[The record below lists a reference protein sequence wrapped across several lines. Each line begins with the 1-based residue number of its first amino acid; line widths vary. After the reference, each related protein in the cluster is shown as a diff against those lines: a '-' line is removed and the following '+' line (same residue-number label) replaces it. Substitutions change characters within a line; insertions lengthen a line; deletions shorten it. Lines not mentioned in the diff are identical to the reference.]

1 MPSRRASLERELPL
15 FVGGLLALVVL
26 ALAAASYAEVSR
38 AARRAAVERLERVS
52 RDIATLSAPSFQ
64 TRVTETRTAAAAP
77 AVTAFLE
84 SGGRRERVAALA
96 ALQKTLTP
104 ATTAPAGVEL
114 LDRSRRRVL
123 WAGDSTLL
131 VAAAAASDSAA
142 IGPLRVANDTT
153 LYYDVQA
160 PVPGSPAPGRVVVR
174 RQVSSSLQ
182 TRRTFS
188 QLIGSDATVL
198 LGNAAGDVWT
208 DLVPPGPG
216 PPSQVLRSAR
226 GALEDAGET
235 GGARMGAA
243 ALLPGTPFVLFVEI
257 PRSSYTAPA
266 RAYLVRIGLIAAV
279 LIALGAAGA
288 WAASRRITGPLRRI
302 TEAAEAVATGR
313 PSAPVELP
321 RPDEP
326 GRLPNSFNPTA
337 RRVEPGRQGLETQVA
352 ERTRELE
359 AAQQRAQH
367 AAGAGPAVSYA
378 DHPPRPPR

>member
-64 TRVTETRTAAAAP
+64 TRVTETRTAAGTP
-77 AVTAFLE
+77 AVSAFLQ

-114 LDRSRRRVL
+114 LDGSRRRVL

-142 IGPLRVANDTT
+142 IGSLRVLNDTT
-153 LYYDVQA
+153 LYYDVQT

-174 RQVSSSLQ
+174 RRVSSSPQ

-188 QLIGSDATVL
+188 QLIGSHATVL

-208 DLVPPGPG
+208 DLVRTVPG

-235 GGARMGAA
+235 GGARLGAA
-243 ALLPGTPFVLFVEI
+243 APLPRRRAPPGPGGGGGAGGGGSRGGRGGRG
-257 PRSSYTAPA
+257 RSRRRGGAAPA
-266 RAYLVRIGLIAAV
+266 GGP
-279 LIALGAAGA
+279 GA
-288 WAASRRITGPLRRI
+288 
-302 TEAAEAVATGR
+302 
-313 PSAPVELP
+313 
-321 RPDEP
+321 
-326 GRLPNSFNPTA
+326 
-337 RRVEPGRQGLETQVA
+337 
-352 ERTRELE
+352 
-359 AAQQRAQH
+359 
-367 AAGAGPAVSYA
+367 
-378 DHPPRPPR
+378 PP